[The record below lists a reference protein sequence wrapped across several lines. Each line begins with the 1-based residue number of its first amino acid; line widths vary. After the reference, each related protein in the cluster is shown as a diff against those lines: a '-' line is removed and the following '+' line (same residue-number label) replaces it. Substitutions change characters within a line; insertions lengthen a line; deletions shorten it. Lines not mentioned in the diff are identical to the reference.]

1 MSNVIDQNLNEYSL
15 IKIEEDEVIEENKV
29 MVTTG
34 IYITGEGSL
43 TIQGTVR
50 VIWYL

>member
-1 MSNVIDQNLNEYSL
+1 MSGNTIEQSINEYSL
-15 IKIEEDEVIEENKV
+15 IKIEEEEVVESNKV

-43 TIQGTVR
+43 TIEGTVR
-50 VIWYL
+50 VV

>member
-1 MSNVIDQNLNEYSL
+1 MSGNTIEQSINEYSL
-15 IKIEEDEVIEENKV
+15 IKIEEEEVVESNKV

-43 TIQGTVR
+43 TIKGTVR
-50 VIWYL
+50 VV